1 MERPLAAPPTA
12 GGAWPSRR
20 TVALLLVLL
29 AAAIASSYWVE
40 IVSRA
45 FNDVDPIV
53 HVPNYDFFQY
63 YAGGYNWNLGLD
75 PYRNH
80 PGVPGA
86 IQHPR
91 FDTHQISGF
100 IYPPTFLPVYGALAR
115 YTYEDARHAWLAIT
129 LSAFALLIGVALWV
143 TPGRR
148 LEVLGA
154 VLLLTMASYPFIY
167 HVHNGQV
174 DLIAAAFTISG
185 FLLYPRW
192 RGWPSAALLALA
204 VATKVTPVLILAVMV
219 VYFRD
224 WRLALKA
231 LLCGVALAALSL
243 VWVHVGLY
251 REFLFTTLP
260 SIAVSDPSQF
270 NQTVLRYWWKY
281 PLVLKSVSALGYLAL
296 LFLVFVASR
305 NRRRAPFAPDEFEE
319 ERRERYAVLLLAVLF
334 MLFFS
339 PLAWQMAYVWPI
351 VPLALVLT
359 SRPPAGRPVAVVTL
373 GVAAALL
380 CSRIFDVRVL
390 DLLNV
395 IGAAVAML
403 ALMRWYL
410 PLEQAGAVAVPA
422 PAVPERRLGGRRPRS
437 PTSNLRRLR
446 RRDRCDRERGHRRG
460 QLRPSRRPRVGARL
474 AGDPVG
480 VLALGQKVR
489 HRPGRRVV
497 DGVGVGD
504 LEPLRAVQGEP
515 LDGAGRSQVRQALD
529 QAAGDGLE
537 ARRGAHQVGRL
548 DRLGHR
554 VDRHLQGVDEAA
566 VHDLA
571 LGVSPAHAQ
580 EWSAARVAGR
590 GLLDDADPAEGIPDR
605 DAVLLVR
612 GEAERRRRR
621 RARGAG
627 RDRALAGQ
635 AGPAAAR
642 RAGAEA

>member
-305 NRRRAPFAPDEFEE
+305 NRRRAPFGA
-319 ERRERYAVLLLAVLF
+319 RRVRRGAAR
-334 MLFFS
+334 
-339 PLAWQMAYVWPI
+339 
-351 VPLALVLT
+351 AL
-359 SRPPAGRPVAVVTL
+359 RGAAAGRPVHAVL
-373 GVAAALL
+373 LAARLADGLRVADRAAGA
-380 CSRIFDVRVL
+380 RAHGAPAGRAAGGGGDARGRG
-390 DLLNV
+390 
-395 IGAAVAML
+395 GAAVQPHLRRAR
-403 ALMRWYL
+403 AR
-410 PLEQAGAVAVPA
+410 PAERDRGRRRHAGADALVPA
-422 PAVPERRLGGRRPRS
+422 ARAGWGGRRPA
-437 PTSNLRRLR
+437 PAADAAGAGRR
-446 RRDRCDRERGHRRG
+446 
-460 QLRPSRRPRVGARL
+460 RRPRPRRRTSGAYFAATGVIVNEAI
-474 AGDPVG
+474 AG
-480 VLALGQKVR
+480 A
-489 HRPGRRVV
+489 
-497 DGVGVGD
+497 
-504 LEPLRAVQGEP
+504 
-515 LDGAGRSQVRQALD
+515 SFD
-529 QAAGDGLE
+529 QAADHVS
-537 ARRGAHQVGRL
+537 AL
-548 DRLGHR
+548 DWP
-554 VDRHLQGVDEAA
+554 VIQ
-566 VHDLA
+566 
-571 LGVSPAHAQ
+571 
-580 EWSAARVAGR
+580 
-590 GLLDDADPAEGIPDR
+590 
-605 DAVLLVR
+605 
-612 GEAERRRRR
+612 
-621 RARGAG
+621 
-627 RDRALAGQ
+627 
-635 AGPAAAR
+635 
-642 RAGAEA
+642 